1 MSGKV
6 LFACSKC
13 FSRHPFEELSSGQQ
27 LCKNCRTSS
36 TSVAKCTYCR
46 SEHQPTSKSSVC
58 KKCEQSLKQ
67 YGKPNA
73 CECCNIVAA
82 FGSSKCQRCTSY
94 EAKFGQPVTC
104 DWCKQRSAFDKNDEN
119 KKVNGKLL
127 CWLCT
132 CSYKRAL
139 AKANQD
145 GRMTKKR
152 PQQHKDSSKK
162 SKQSRSEM
170 SKNSTSLEM
179 PDKSSRQNSSSAS
192 GGGNGNGGGNNGGG
206 NGGRESM
213 PNVPIVAPAVVS
225 IDPNSSDHVVAM
237 TELKERIASLERK
250 LVMKD
255 KDLLEKD
262 KQLTELKGINF
273 EKENEMRNKL
283 KENDRIHEM
292 KVDQLNH
299 RIANLLK
306 EVATL
311 KRGSK
316 KNGTSGGGKDKESAS
331 GKDSGGSG
339 TESPITN

>member
-27 LCKNCRTSS
+27 LCKNCRSS
-36 TSVAKCTYCR
+36 SYSAVVKCIYCR
-46 SEHQPTSKSSVC
+46 SEHQQTNKSSVC

-67 YGKPNA
+67 YGKPSA
-73 CECCNIVAA
+73 CECCNIIAA
-82 FGSSKCQRCTSY
+82 FGGPKCQRCSSY
-94 EAKFGQPVTC
+94 EAKYGQPVTC
-104 DWCKQRSAFDKNDEN
+104 DECKMRSAFDKHDEN

-132 CSYKRAL
+132 CAYKRAL
-139 AKANQD
+139 VKAHQE
-145 GRMTKKR
+145 GRLAKKR
-152 PQQHKDSSKK
+152 PHEKQSRDSSKK
-162 SKQSRSEM
+162 SQQSRSEM
-170 SKNSTSLEM
+170 SKNSASLEM
-179 PDKSSRQNSSSAS
+179 PDKIQRGNASS
-192 GGGNGNGGGNNGGG
+192 GGGGSGG
-206 NGGRESM
+206 NGGAGGGRDL
-213 PNVPIVAPAVVS
+213 PLNVPIVAPAVVS
-225 IDPNSSDHVVAM
+225 VDPNSSDHVVAM

-250 LVMKD
+250 LIMKD

-292 KVDQLNH
+292 KVDQLNQ

-316 KNGTSGGGKDKESAS
+316 KNGTSGGKEKDKES

>member
-27 LCKNCRTSS
+27 LCKNCRS
-36 TSVAKCTYCR
+36 TTFSAVVKCIYCR
-46 SEHQPTSKSSVC
+46 TDHQQSNKSSIC
-58 KKCEQSLKQ
+58 KKCEQNIKQ
-67 YGKPNA
+67 YGKPSA
-73 CECCNIVAA
+73 CECCNIIAA
-82 FGSSKCQRCTSY
+82 FGGPKCQRCTSY
-94 EAKFGQPVTC
+94 EAKYGQPVTC
-104 DWCKQRSAFDKNDEN
+104 DECKQRSAFDKHDEN

-132 CSYKRAL
+132 CAYKRAL
-139 AKANQD
+139 VKAHQE
-145 GRMTKKR
+145 GRLAKKR
-152 PQQHKDSSKK
+152 PHDKQHKDSSKNK
-162 SKQSRSEM
+162 QQSRSDM
-170 SKNSTSLEM
+170 SKMSGSLEL
-179 PDKSSRQNSSSAS
+179 PDKLSRQNPSSSNGAS
-192 GGGNGNGGGNNGGG
+192 GNGS
-206 NGGRESM
+206 GRDLP
-213 PNVPIVAPAVVS
+213 PNVQIVAPAAVS

-292 KVDQLNH
+292 KVDQLNY

-316 KNGTSGGGKDKESAS
+316 KNGTAGGGKDKDKESAS

>member
-27 LCKNCRTSS
+27 LCKNCRSS
-36 TSVAKCTYCR
+36 SFSSVVKCIYCR
-46 SEHQPTSKSSVC
+46 SEHQQTNKSSIC
-58 KKCEQSLKQ
+58 KKCDQSLKQ
-67 YGKPNA
+67 YGKPTA
-73 CECCNIVAA
+73 CECCNIIAA
-82 FGSSKCQRCTSY
+82 FGGSKCQRCTSY
-94 EAKFGQPVTC
+94 EAKYGQPVTC
-104 DWCKQRSAFDKNDEN
+104 DECKQRSAFDKHDEN

-132 CSYKRAL
+132 CAYKRAL
-139 AKANQD
+139 LKAHQE
-145 GRMTKKR
+145 GRLAKKR
-152 PQQHKDSSKK
+152 PHEKQSRDSSKK
-162 SKQSRSEM
+162 SQQSRSEM
-170 SKNSTSLEM
+170 SKNSANLEM
-179 PDKSSRQNSSSAS
+179 PDKIQRTNTQS
-192 GGGNGNGGGNNGGG
+192 GGSGGSGGNNGN
-206 NGGRESM
+206 NGRDLPM
-213 PNVPIVAPAVVS
+213 NVPIVAPAVVS
-225 IDPNSSDHVVAM
+225 VDPNSSDHVVAM

-292 KVDQLNH
+292 KVDQLNQ

-316 KNGTSGGGKDKESAS
+316 KNGTSGGGNKDKDKES
-331 GKDSGGSG
+331 GKESGGSG